1 MKLRKGLVT
10 GLIALVPASLV
21 SFGIVRESS
30 LGADF
35 ERVSV
40 GMSEQQVIRVMGR
53 LGWTERCP
61 SGPLTDPCLGRCVE
75 AYVYPSSFA
84 PLIPEY
90 WVIWFDSDKRV
101 VGKLDCQSP

>member
-61 SGPLTDPCLGRCVE
+61 SGPLTDPCLPDRCVE

-90 WVIWFDSDKRV
+90 WVVRQV